1 MVVAV
6 RDDGDFNKGAG
17 GGWRDVTKSQVMQ
30 VKPKDR
36 ERRWGSPFSFLAS
49 SAWRMCMFSTEMR

>member
-17 GGWRDVTKSQVMQ
+17 SGWRDVTESQVMQ
-30 VKPKDR
+30 VKPKD
-36 ERRWGSPFSFLAS
+36 
-49 SAWRMCMFSTEMR
+49 